1 MPRSTWKVPTGEGR
15 QTAASQAREAW
26 AESRERPVTPCQLT
40 QLDRQPAAAA
50 SRVDGTGNRFFGSCA
65 QQAQLRELRRTRPFG
80 RGFPSFARVAPL
92 PRVAATAG
100 CPPHH
105 AFDLTDQITSAAE
118 NANAKRDRRAST
130 IEALLVLSKQL
141 ASTGQH
147 RIRLRHA
154 RPQWSK
160 TRANFF

>member
-80 RGFPSFARVAPL
+80 RGFPSS
-92 PRVAATAG
+92 
-100 CPPHH
+100 
-105 AFDLTDQITSAAE
+105 SAS
-118 NANAKRDRRAST
+118 RRSHG
-130 IEALLVLSKQL
+130 S
-141 ASTGQH
+141 
-147 RIRLRHA
+147 
-154 RPQWSK
+154 RPQQVARRI
-160 TRANFF
+160 TRLI